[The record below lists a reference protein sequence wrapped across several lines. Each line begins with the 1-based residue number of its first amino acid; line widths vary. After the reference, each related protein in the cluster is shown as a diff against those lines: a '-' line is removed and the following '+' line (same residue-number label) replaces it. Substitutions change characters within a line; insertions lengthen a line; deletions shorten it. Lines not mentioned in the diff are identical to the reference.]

1 MIKKLEFSFYRT
13 LNKSSVFRW
22 PGKSFVSRLSHNIF
36 YWEEPRAQI
45 VVALL
50 CNAEKKMLLA
60 SSKTITITHDCLWNW
75 CLSQT
80 SLLFGAELTPKIEL
94 LLRRVKCRIAE
105 SLFVPSN
112 QISYFSF
119 CFVES
124 SFVQWICISIK
135 MNFVLADWNFPLLSF
150 SSLLFLFLQRFSMF
164 FVAIYQFTK
173 WNKCS

>member
-1 MIKKLEFSFYRT
+1 MFFVDLVNLSFPDSLIIYSIER
-13 LNKSSVFRW
+13 S
-22 PGKSFVSRLSHNIF
+22 P
-36 YWEEPRAQI
+36 EPR
-45 VVALL
+45 LL
-50 CNAEKKMLLA
+50 SRYFAMPKKNVISFIKNYYNNTWLIMKLMLVPDKFFIWSGIDTKNRA
-60 SSKTITITHDCLWNW
+60 
-75 CLSQT
+75 
-80 SLLFGAELTPKIEL
+80 F
-94 LLRRVKCRIAE
+94 RRVKCRIAE

-135 MNFVLADWNFPLLSF
+135 MNFVLADWNFRLLSF